1 MSVEPGFGL
10 DISVF
15 DTVIDQGGAE
25 ARMALAEKLA
35 GLLADDGASALE
47 KQQVVPVILKLAVD
61 PERQVRETL
70 VHQLTPI
77 ENLHGDIVFALIA
90 DADDLALPFLRHTP
104 SLDSWHMMAILR
116 VGDEARQKAVA
127 GRSDITAEAAAY
139 ILKSAPASVCLT
151 LFDNEVVAFDGG
163 DYQHLYNRFA
173 NEPAVVERLLKVPD
187 LPLDIRIL
195 QAKRASSRMHML
207 MAERGWLPANNA
219 AQMLEDAEEG
229 AILRILTEASA
240 EERVGAIAFVA
251 SKNML
256 TPALIVRA
264 ATLGEMAVVEGALA
278 HLANMS
284 LTRARDMM
292 YGGGALSLRS
302 LLKKSGLP
310 SSCHVLLRAASDVVA
325 EHQERGLTLTAGDFG
340 RQLIEALMTRYD
352 DLRSAERAR
361 QLDYVGRFGEE
372 KVRLIAR
379 RLKADMVRAA

>member
-10 DISVF
+10 EISVF
-15 DTVIDQGGAE
+15 DTVIEQGGVD
-25 ARMALAEKLA
+25 ARAGLAQKLA
-35 GLLADDGASALE
+35 DLLADPKSSALE

-70 VHQLTPI
+70 VTQLTPI
-77 ENLHGDIVFALIA
+77 DDLHGDIVFALIA
-90 DADDLALPFLRHTP
+90 DDDDLALPFLENTP

-127 GRSDITAEAAAY
+127 GRPDITAEAAAF
-139 ILKSAPASVCLT
+139 ILKTASASVCLA

-173 NEPAVVERLLKVPD
+173 HDAAVVERLLAVPD

-207 MAERGWLPANNA
+207 MAERGWMPVQDA
-219 AQMLEDAEEG
+219 AQMVEDAEEG
-229 AILRILTEASA
+229 AILRILTEASPD
-240 EERVGAIAFVA
+240 ERVVAMAFVA
-251 SKNML
+251 AKNML

-264 ATLGEMAVVEGALA
+264 ATLGEMTVVEGALA
-278 HLANMS
+278 HLASVS

-292 YGGGALSLRS
+292 YGGGALSIRS

-310 SSCHVLLRAASDVVA
+310 SSCHALLRAACEVA
-325 EHQERGLTLTAGDFG
+325 VENRDRGLELKAGDFG
-340 RQLIEALMTRYD
+340 RMLIEALMTRYD
-352 DLRSAERAR
+352 NLQTSERAK
-361 QLDYVGRFGEE
+361 QLEFVGRFGEE
-372 KVRLIAR
+372 KVRVIAR